1 MVPKSL
7 HSDYLHRV
15 HLGHT
20 GIESTKKRARDI
32 LYWPGMS
39 EDIERLV
46 RTCSVCNS
54 CKPHQQREP
63 LKLHNISERPWSLVA
78 TDLFYWNG
86 TDYVVVTDSFSG
98 WFEFAMLGNTSS
110 RMVIGKLKEI
120 FARYGI
126 PDVLYSDNGPQYSSE
141 EFQKFARE
149 WGFNH
154 VTSSPYHP

>member
-7 HSDYLHRV
+7 HSDYLSRI

-32 LYWPGMS
+32 LYWPGMN
-39 EDIERLV
+39 EDIERFV

-63 LKLHNISERPWSLVA
+63 LKMYNVPERPWSLVA
-78 TDLFYWNG
+78 TDLFHWNG

-98 WFEFAMLGNTSS
+98 WFEITKLSNMSS
-110 RMVIGKLKEI
+110 RIVIDKLKET
-120 FARYGI
+120 FSRFGI

-141 EFQKFARE
+141 EFRKFSRE
-149 WGFNH
+149 WGFLLI
-154 VTSSPYHP
+154 T